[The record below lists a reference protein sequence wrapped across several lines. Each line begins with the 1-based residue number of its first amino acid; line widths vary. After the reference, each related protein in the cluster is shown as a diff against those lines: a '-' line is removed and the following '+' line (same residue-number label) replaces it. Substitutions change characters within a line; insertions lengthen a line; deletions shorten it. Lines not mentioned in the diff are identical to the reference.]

1 MVKRRGERR
10 GGRKGM
16 RGRGEVRRKKRGV
29 GGSEKRR
36 ENMEENG
43 QRKEEEGR
51 FFVVV
56 VKQLPLQNVDPGSLF
71 QATKDPENRWPWC
84 LLAGTFSSHTSGWLS
99 KHLHQCH
106 VLYSNV
112 LM

>member
-1 MVKRRGERR
+1 
-10 GGRKGM
+10 M

-51 FFVVV
+51 FFVVVV